1 MILSE
6 LLVDAIAWN
15 PEAGDLV
22 LLAAE
27 RYDLDIVET
36 ALATLPAK
44 ARGQVFVV
52 IDDERDVT
60 ELAAPGRFCV
70 TWLRRDRGQQLRTAV
85 EAWLAEMLPVEFDRE
100 HRVYAWMSGDRSAQL
115 LTNA

>member
-6 LLVDAIAWN
+6 LLVDAIAWS
-15 PEAGDLV
+15 PGDGDLV

-27 RYDLDIVET
+27 ASDLELVET
-36 ALATLPAK
+36 ALATLPVK
-44 ARGQVFVV
+44 ARGQVFIVV
-52 IDDERDVT
+52 DDESGIR

-70 TWLRRDRGQQLRTAV
+70 TWLRRDRGQQLQSAV
-85 EAWLAEMLPVEFDRE
+85 DAWLGEMLPIEFERE
-100 HRVYAWMSGDRSAQL
+100 HRVYAWMSGDRTART